1 MAVLVGVQA
10 KQLCQRPKQSSV
22 SSKSS
27 VCETFVLSHPADGG
41 GGGGCYRVWVIRAL
55 VPSNLLLSI
64 CLLLDS
70 SACSWLASS
79 PPEWV
84 SGHSQMQG
92 KGKVES
98 KCFSYT

>member
-1 MAVLVGVQA
+1 M
-10 KQLCQRPKQSSV
+10 PETQSSM

-27 VCETFVLSHPADGG
+27 VRKTFVLSHPADGG

-84 SGHSQMQG
+84 SGNSDAG
-92 KGKVES
+92 ERES
-98 KCFSYT
+98 GEQVFFLHVT

>member
-10 KQLCQRPKQSSV
+10 KQLCQRPKVQCLQRV
-22 SSKSS
+22 

-84 SGHSQMQG
+84 SGHSQMQR
-92 KGKVES
+92 KEKVES